1 MKTNRKSAEF
11 QPNRVLS
18 YFKAEWRALLIV
30 TVSGLIYNIGLLTEP
45 WFEGTMTGYL
55 VEILKGTGQFSGMLM
70 LVISFAVVTAVV
82 QVSRYV
88 KRFYVRRFANN
99 VNRRMKETLYGSLV
113 KKSRA
118 SLREEG
124 EGNIMT
130 KAILDVDDCVEGMR
144 KFTTEIFD
152 TGVALTAYLCML
164 LWYDWRLTILCMLFP
179 PISYVTAEK
188 MKKVIQKAGAAYK
201 EQSGRL
207 STATLDRAENAM
219 TYRVFGL
226 EKKRQAVYEENLTNY
241 EKAAV
246 KANIWNAAMP
256 PIYRII
262 SMMGVFFI
270 LYFGQKNVLGT
281 GWQAWSI
288 ASFTTFLVCFVKLSV
303 KSSSAAKLFNAV
315 HKAQVSWN
323 RIKPLLPQEEEN
335 EADEVKVK
343 ETPVEALKVKHL
355 SFTYPDGK
363 KILDDISFS
372 AKKGQIIGITGAVA
386 CGKSTLGKTFL
397 CEYPYEGHITVD
409 GAELQNME
417 QSVRTGIVGYLGHD
431 PELFNDSVENNV
443 LLGDSKNSD
452 TYLNAACMK
461 QEVAEM
467 TDGKNTLIGSGG
479 AYLSGG
485 QAKRLAFARTLCH
498 DKPILIL
505 DDPFSAL
512 DKNTEKQAFVN
523 LQALAKDSIV
533 LLISHRLYLF
543 PEMDGVIWM
552 ENGKAVTGTHEE
564 LLKIVPEYKSLYTSQ
579 VHTAENG
586 GAEHDAQKTSEN
598 SDL

>member
-82 QVSRYV
+82 QISRYV

-226 EKKRQAVYEENLTNY
+226 EKKRQAVYEENLTSY

-262 SMMGVFFI
+262 SMAGVFFI

-335 EADEVKVK
+335 KTDEVKVK
-343 ETPVEALKVKHL
+343 KTPVEALKVKHL

-386 CGKSTLGKTFL
+386 CGKSTLGKAFL

-452 TYLNAACMK
+452 TYLNAACIK

-479 AYLSGG
+479 TYLSGG